1 MISEAKNEGPE
12 DPRLDLSNSEVSLA
26 SSVSSQTSFPP
37 DASSSVISRYIARF
51 RYAPPTS
58 PSERDYGTPAEP
70 EAFWWLDEARR
81 QKKRSAEAPSSPT
94 PGPASD
100 LGGSRAGG
108 GGAVRRHDDALLRF
122 IEEEEE
128 AAARHPHS
136 LPQPIDISSVRGRGL
151 PSRAAAPPPSPP
163 KATAFASPSSPNESL
178 RDSRQQ
184 QQEEEEEEDREED
197 EDSLEARTQRLLRQ
211 CESVLAAYHRD
222 NNHHRDNGNGRGP
235 LQRSLDSTTTST
247 SSVGDSEM
255 SHSLRESVES
265 NSTILS
271 QSSEKEDE
279 ESEEE
284 EEEEETVIKMP
295 TTSIIDPISSPSSA
309 SYKSSP
315 PPPPP
320 ARTSRSPIPPRPG
333 PSKGASA
340 PGEDD
345 ESASFYLS
353 ASSSSGLLSLQS
365 LVSSLPTTASVEQS
379 RNSVDSVGTIVQPD
393 EQQQLEGD
401 ERSGEE
407 DGPRAEGVAETKRSP
422 IADAKKPT
430 ASVPA
435 VSVSSAAEIEMAG
448 GLVSVTT
455 VPTAGQED
463 APLCVNYELVAPYL
477 DDELLNQLWLRLQ
490 AVNQQLEDLRMLQS

>member
-255 SHSLRESVES
+255 SHSLRES
-265 NSTILS
+265 
-271 QSSEKEDE
+271 
-279 ESEEE
+279 
-284 EEEEETVIKMP
+284 MP